1 MLNVCKKFTQKLA
14 KYKNYWKVRDHC
26 HFSGKHSG
34 ATQNICNQRFNMSN
48 ELSVDFHNGAHC
60 DNNFIKREI
69 ANKFKGQFE
78 CLGENTE

>member
-1 MLNVCKKFTQKLA
+1 
-14 KYKNYWKVRDHC
+14 
-26 HFSGKHSG
+26 
-34 ATQNICNQRFNMSN
+34 MSN
-48 ELSVDFHNGAHC
+48 ELSVDFHNGAHY